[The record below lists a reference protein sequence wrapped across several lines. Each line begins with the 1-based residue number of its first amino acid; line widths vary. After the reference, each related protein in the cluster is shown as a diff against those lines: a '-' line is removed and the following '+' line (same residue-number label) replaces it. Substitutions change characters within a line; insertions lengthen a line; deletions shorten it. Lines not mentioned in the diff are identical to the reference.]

1 MVASLALLGL
11 LTVADAGTSGRPDG
25 AGKAPEVVPGVS
37 DNYRSLRVL
46 ERYPFKVWLA
56 ERFDHKILVLSVSSD
71 DPQHPKHSI
80 ELDGHPAGLLA
91 QISIAKAKVTV
102 APIAGFND
110 NLFLVKLFGDNPEQP
125 EQIVERMQYVI
136 RRAKAS
142 RLEKEGMSVAC
153 QFPGDATILVTGRSP
168 LSFRVTPDEKA
179 IQVGGVPI
187 QYEMTAAGIIPGSP
201 SCKILAPLYD
211 ESASAFEY
219 EATLSLANMLSMKN
233 ELFRAGQTRQGLLH
247 MRPHSKNAEN
257 IALLTIRELSSFFD
271 GGCSFAPP
279 GTKPLPIPGDLVPLF
294 RAYDDYTTLF
304 PKGIRAP
311 SALYQKASRLSEC
324 RHHREAADLY
334 DAIVRRYPDHE
345 LAPYARGLREEEMEA
360 ATKQVAPSDVRGRV
374 PLPNKP
380 LQQTGSPQ

>member
-11 LTVADAGTSGRPDG
+11 LTVADGGTSGKPDA

-46 ERYPFKVWLA
+46 ERYPFNVWLA

-91 QISIAKAKVTV
+91 QITTAKAKVTV
-102 APIAGFND
+102 APIAGFDD
-110 NLFLVKLFGDNPEQP
+110 NFFLVKLYGDNPERP
-125 EQIVERMQYVI
+125 EQLVERMQYLI

-153 QFPGDATILVTGRSP
+153 QIPGEATIEVTKRSP
-168 LSFRVTPDEKA
+168 LSFRVAPGEKA
-179 IQVGGVPI
+179 VEAGGVPI

-201 SCKILAPLYD
+201 SCKILAPRYD

-219 EATLSLANMLSMKN
+219 QATLSLANMLSMKN
-233 ELFRAGQTRQGLLH
+233 ELHRAGLTRQGLLH
-247 MRPHSKNAEN
+247 MRPHAKNAEDV
-257 IALLTIRELSSFFD
+257 ALLAIRELSSFLD
-271 GGCSFAPP
+271 GGCSFAPQ
-279 GTKPLPIPGDLVPLF
+279 GTAPLPIPGDLGPLF
-294 RAYDDYTTLF
+294 KAYDDYMTMF
-304 PKGIRAP
+304 PEGERAP
-311 SALYQKASRLSEC
+311 FVLYRKASWLSGC

-334 DAIVRRYPDHE
+334 ETIIRRYPKHE
-345 LAPYARGLREEEMEA
+345 LATYARSLREEEIEDA
-360 ATKQVAPSDVRGRV
+360 RKQLSPSEVRRHV

-380 LQQTGSPQ
+380 LQH